1 MTNLYMMCGVSGS
14 GKSTW
19 ADVYAK
25 VYHAQVF
32 SSDAIRAELF
42 GAENN
47 QKHNSQV
54 FDILVIRVVIY
65 MVNYSFISFPE

>member
-1 MTNLYMMCGVSGS
+1 MANLYMMCGVSGS

-19 ADVYAK
+19 ADAYAK

-32 SSDAIRAELF
+32 SSDTIRAELF
-42 GAENN
+42 GDENN

-54 FDILVIRVVIY
+54 FDILHERVHSALIQGKDCV
-65 MVNYSFISFPE
+65 

>member
-1 MTNLYMMCGVSGS
+1 MTNLYMMCGISGS
-14 GKSTW
+14 GKTTW
-19 ADVYAK
+19 ADAYAK

-42 GAENN
+42 GDENN

-54 FDILVIRVVIY
+54 FDVLHERVRAALIQGKD
-65 MVNYSFISFPE
+65 